1 LTVNLPSDAVLLAG
15 AALLVAGVLCAGFAD
30 RLRAPGLLLFLGL
43 GMALGSDGLGLI
55 DFSDAGQAQSIGVA
69 ALVVILY
76 EGGLSTSPRELRRVA
91 GPGLALATLGVFVTA
106 VVVALGAL
114 VVLDVP
120 VTTALLLG
128 AVVSSTDAAAVF
140 SVLRQAPLPSRLKVL
155 LEAESGGNDPMAV
168 LLTVG
173 FIQVAAGDVTAGD
186 WLVFGVR
193 QLAGGLLVGAAVGW
207 IGSTALA
214 RLRFSSPALYP
225 VLGLGVA
232 GLAYGCAALLG
243 TSGFLAAYVAG
254 VVVGARA
261 PRRRRA
267 VRTFHEGLASTSQ
280 IALFLLLG
288 LLVFPSRLPGVAL
301 PALAVAAT
309 LVFVARPL
317 AVAVSLPW
325 FGFSR
330 RELGFASWAGLRGA
344 VPIVL
349 ATFPLTAGHPD
360 GQVIFDVTFFV
371 VLVSAAV
378 QGLTVAPL
386 ARRLG
391 LESTTS
397 GWAGL
402 AEVVPLDAVG
412 IDVVEIDVPTG
423 SRVVGQPLREVPLP
437 LDARVAAIVRRGE
450 VVVPNGDSH
459 LEEGDLL
466 VVFARRRGE
475 LAGAI
480 TAWASG

>member
-120 VTTALLLG
+120 ITTALLLG

-173 FIQVAAGDVTAGD
+173 FIQVAAGGVTAGD

-207 IGSTALA
+207 LGSTALA

-280 IALFLLLG
+280 IVLLLG

-325 FGFSR
+325 FGFSL

-344 VPIVL
+344 IPIVL

-480 TAWASG
+480 TDWASG